1 MTLRSRFPSYVDA
14 VTTPAGRVIA
24 RTRITPNWLTTLGIV
39 LTAAAAVSVA
49 LGSPVLGGAILI
61 LGGLMDTFDGAV
73 ARATGRSTP
82 FGGFYD
88 SVSDRISDGLILG
101 GMAFWLRD
109 EPRLFTL
116 AVVAL
121 VGAEVTSYVRAKAE
135 AIDLECSV
143 GILERAERAILLII
157 ALLFHR
163 WLLEPVL
170 WILAVGSTVTVVQR
184 VHHVWCQIDRDIPE
198 ELLALA
204 VLDRAWSRAFKKA
217 ARRFYGERNFDPA
230 LDEHSAN
237 NRSNDEPTVAADA
250 PDEASLVAADAASDE
265 PKQAT
270 DARSDGP
277 ADLWPAPDGEGDSQR
292 DRVEVIDAAEVE
304 QEVLAAVPDGPSGL
318 RARLIPGRRSGTGR
332 SRGPRS

>member
-14 VTTPAGRVIA
+14 VTTPVGRVLA

-49 LGSPVLGGAILI
+49 LASPVLGGAVLI

-135 AIDLECSV
+135 AIDLDCSV

-237 NRSNDEPTVAADA
+237 HRNDEPAQAAD
-250 PDEASLVAADAASDE
+250 PGTEV
-265 PKQAT
+265 
-270 DARSDGP
+270 P
-277 ADLWPAPDGEGDSQR
+277 ADRRHATRTDRSSER

-304 QEVLAAVPDGPSGL
+304 DEVLASVPDGPSGL
-318 RARLIPGRRSGTGR
+318 RARLVPGRRSGTGR
-332 SRGPRS
+332 PRGPRP